1 MGIFGGTFDPPHIG
15 HLIAAIEVREALQLD
30 EVAMM
35 VANAPWQK
43 VDEREV
49 SPAVDRLAMVEAS
62 VQGLE
67 GIEVDD
73 REIRRG
79 GLTYTADTLAELQ
92 GEHPGAELFVI
103 VGADAAGG
111 FTTWERHEEVAEAA
125 TLVVVDRPGRHAP
138 LDHRYPWVR
147 VDMPDLEI
155 SSTDL
160 RDRLASGRS
169 VRFLM
174 VEQAAAYASDRG
186 LYR

>member
-15 HLIAAIEVREALQLD
+15 HLIAAIEVRHALELD
-30 EVAMM
+30 VVLLV

-43 VDEREV
+43 VGERDV
-49 SPAVDRLAMVEAS
+49 SSAEDRLAMVEAS

-79 GLTYTADTLAELQ
+79 GLTYTADTLAELHR
-92 GEHPGAELFVI
+92 EHGDAELFVI

-111 FTTWERHEEVAEAA
+111 FTTWERHEEVAAQA

-138 LDHRYPWVR
+138 LDDRYPWVR
-147 VDMPDLEI
+147 VDIPDLEI

-160 RDRLASGRS
+160 RDRLGSGRS

-174 VEQAAAYASDRG
+174 VDEAAAYASDRG